1 MSPLHVN
8 GWERLDP
15 ALRAE
20 LRRLREEYAEAL
32 RAAARGAADRRLSS
46 LSLALGRL
54 LAVQAR
60 RPAAERGCSLA
71 TVSLAVDAMFPEL
84 RGWYDRRV
92 EQVQRQRL
100 AAARAAA
107 ETRRGAAS

>member
-1 MSPLHVN
+1 MSPMHVI

-32 RAAARGAADRRLSS
+32 RSAAQGAADRRLAS
-46 LSLALGRL
+46 LSLNIGRL
-54 LAVQAR
+54 LATQAR
-60 RPAAERGCSLA
+60 RTVEERGCTLA
-71 TVSLAVDAMFPEL
+71 TVSLAVDSMFPEL

-100 AAARAAA
+100 QAARAAVQA
-107 ETRRGAAS
+107 RRGAAS